1 MPVEIPGRIGYKLKN
16 SGNNTLLCRSC
27 RQNNFHK
34 SRDAGVKL
42 KFKSSNGLDKQR
54 LIPAGVALITLL
66 LVISGLWLRQLQD
79 VESAVQDAVP
89 LRESP
94 SSPSR

>member
-27 RQNNFHK
+27 RQNNFRK
-34 SRDAGVKL
+34 NRDADLKL
-42 KFKSSNGLDKQR
+42 KIQSSVDLTKQR
-54 LIPAGVALITLL
+54 LIPAGVAMIALL
-66 LVISGLWLRQLQD
+66 LVIGGLWLRQLQD
-79 VESAVQDAVP
+79 VESAVQDTVP